1 MTAKLLIVDDQDSIR
16 ANLKRFFER
25 RSMEVLTASRGS
37 EAVEIC
43 TSSMID
49 VVLLDLRLPDLGGL
63 EVLER
68 VKAASPQTCVVL
80 ITAHGDVDTAVKAMQ
95 LKADNF
101 LVKPVD
107 LGALDILVAKLL
119 EGARTKSEVLYLKEK
134 VSRLSGFS
142 GGVAH
147 RLPREVA
154 ETIGSLASSPAT
166 SVLIQGETGT
176 GKGVAARLIHE
187 ASARAS
193 SSFVDLNCATL
204 TPEFLESELFGHEK
218 GAFTDAKDFKRGML
232 ELAHGGSL
240 FLDEIGELA
249 PSVQAKLLKVIEDK
263 RFRRLGGTSPILVD
277 TRIIA
282 ASNADLER
290 EARAGRFRS
299 DLFYRLNVMTLVIPP
314 LRQRR
319 DDILPLAHDFLE
331 EFGGAGVPRKELRLT
346 PEAEAAL
353 QAYSWPGNIREMR
366 NVMER
371 AALLVRG
378 STIGVENLPGGLLLR
393 GRRAQDAG
401 SSDDLSLEAVERA
414 HIARILRLCEGSRSQ
429 AARLLGIHRST
440 LLEKIGRYKL
450 EDPS

>member
-1 MTAKLLIVDDQDSIR
+1 MNAKLLVVDDQESIR
-16 ANLKRFFER
+16 ANLKRFFAR
-25 RSMEVLTASRGS
+25 RGMEVLTAGCGS
-37 EAVEIC
+37 EAIGIC
-43 TSSMID
+43 ASSMID
-49 VVLLDLRLPDLGGL
+49 VVLLDLRLPDMSGL

-68 VKAASPQTCVVL
+68 VKAGSPQTCVVL

-107 LGALDILVAKLL
+107 LGALDVLVAKLL
-119 EGARTKSEVLYLKEK
+119 ESARTRSEVLYLKEK

-142 GGVAH
+142 GGAAH
-147 RLPREVA
+147 RLPRELA
-154 ETIGSLASSPAT
+154 ETIRSLAASPAT

-187 ASARAS
+187 ESARAA

-218 GAFTDAKDFKRGML
+218 GAFTDAKEFKRGML

-249 PSVQAKLLKVIEDK
+249 PSVQAKLLKVLEEK

-282 ASNADLER
+282 ASNADLEKA
-290 EARAGRFRS
+290 ARAGRFRS
-299 DLFYRLNVMTLVIPP
+299 DLYYRLNVLTLVITP
-314 LRQRR
+314 LRKRR

-331 EFGGAGVPRKELRLT
+331 EFGGASVPRKTFHLSR
-346 PEAEAAL
+346 EAEDAL
-353 QAYSWPGNIREMR
+353 LSYGWPGNIRELR
-366 NVMER
+366 NVIER
-371 AALLVRG
+371 AALLSRG
-378 STIGVENLPGGLLLR
+378 DVIGLEHLPDGLLR
-393 GRRAQDAG
+393 SRTAQEPDAA
-401 SSDDLSLEAVERA
+401 DDLSLDAVERA
-414 HIARILRLCEGSRSQ
+414 Q
-429 AARLLGIHRST
+429 TARLLGIHRST
-440 LLEKIGRYKL
+440 LLQKIGRYGL
-450 EDPS
+450 GEPS

>member
-1 MTAKLLIVDDQDSIR
+1 MTAKLLVVDDHDPIR
-16 ANLKRFFER
+16 ANLKRFFEK
-25 RSMEVLTASRGS
+25 RSMEVLTAARGS

-43 TSSMID
+43 ASSMID
-49 VVLLDLRLPDLGGL
+49 VVLLDLRLPDLDGL
-63 EVLER
+63 EVLTR
-68 VKAASPQTCVVL
+68 IKAASPQTCVVL

-107 LGALDILVAKLL
+107 LGALDALVKKLL
-119 EGARTKSEVLYLKEK
+119 ESARTKSEVLYLKEK
-134 VSRLSGFS
+134 VSRLEGFS
-142 GGVAH
+142 SGVGQ
-147 RLPREVA
+147 RLPPPVA
-154 ETIGSLASSPAT
+154 ETIRTLASSPAT

-187 ASARAS
+187 MSARAS
-193 SSFVDLNCATL
+193 NSFVDLNCATL

-218 GAFTDAKDFKRGML
+218 GAFTDAKEFKRGML
-232 ELAHGGSL
+232 ELAHEGSL

-249 PSVQAKLLKVIEDK
+249 PSVQAKLLKVIEEK
-263 RFRRLGGTSPILVD
+263 RFRRLGGTSPLKVD

-290 EARAGRFRS
+290 AARAGRFRS

-319 DDILPLAHDFLE
+319 AEILPLAQGFLE
-331 EFGGAGVPRKELRLT
+331 EFGGLGAARRTLRLS
-346 PEAEAAL
+346 PEAAAAL
-353 QAYSWPGNIREMR
+353 LAYEWPGNIRELK

-371 AALLVRG
+371 AALLARDE
-378 STIGVENLPGGLLLR
+378 SIGLEQLPDGILR
-393 GRRAQDAG
+393 ARRPREPDAAG
-401 SSDDLSLEAVERA
+401 DLSLDAVERD
-414 HIARILRLCEGSRSQ
+414 HIAKVLRLCEGSRSQ

-440 LLEKIGRYKL
+440 LLQKIGRYGL
-450 EDPS
+450 GDPS

>member
-1 MTAKLLIVDDQDSIR
+1 MTAKLLVVDDHDPIR
-16 ANLKRFFER
+16 ANLKRFFEK
-25 RSMEVLTASRGS
+25 RSMEVLTAARGS

-43 TSSMID
+43 ASSMID

-63 EVLER
+63 EVLTR
-68 VKAASPQTCVVL
+68 IKASSPQTCVVL

-107 LGALDILVAKLL
+107 LGALEVLVNKLL

-134 VSRLSGFS
+134 VSRLEGFS
-142 GGVAH
+142 SGVSR
-147 RLPREVA
+147 RLPAEVA
-154 ETIGSLASSPAT
+154 ETIRTLASSPAT

-187 ASARAS
+187 ASQRAS
-193 SSFVDLNCATL
+193 NSFVDLNCATL

-232 ELAHGGSL
+232 ELANGGSL

-249 PSVQAKLLKVIEDK
+249 PAVQAKLLKVIEEK
-263 RFRRLGGTSPILVD
+263 TFRRLGGTSPISVD

-282 ASNADLER
+282 ASNTDLER
-290 EARAGRFRS
+290 ATRAGRFRS

-319 DDILPLAHDFLE
+319 AEILPLAHDFLE
-331 EFGGAGVPRKELRLT
+331 EFGRAGASRRSLHLT

-353 QAYSWPGNIREMR
+353 EAYAWPGNIRELR

-371 AALLVRG
+371 AALLVHG
-378 STIGVENLPGGLLLR
+378 DTIGLENLPGGVLLR
-393 GRRAQDAG
+393 GRRAQDSG
-401 SSDDLSLEAVERA
+401 SADALSLEAVERA
-414 HIARILRLCEGSRSQ
+414 HIARILRLCEGSRTQ
-429 AARLLGIHRST
+429 TARLLGIHRST
-440 LLEKIGRYKL
+440 LLLKIGRYGL
-450 EDPS
+450 GEPS

>member
-1 MTAKLLIVDDQDSIR
+1 VTAKLLVVDDHDPIR
-16 ANLKRFFER
+16 ANLKRFFEK
-25 RSMEVLTASRGS
+25 RSMEVLTAARGG

-43 TSSMID
+43 ASSMID
-49 VVLLDLRLPDLGGL
+49 VVLLDLRLPDLDGL
-63 EVLER
+63 EVLTR
-68 VKAASPQTCVVL
+68 IKASSPQTCVVL

-107 LGALDILVAKLL
+107 LGALEVLVNKLL

-134 VSRLSGFS
+134 VSRLEGFS
-142 GGVAH
+142 SGASR
-147 RLPREVA
+147 RLPATVA
-154 ETIGSLASSPAT
+154 ETIRTLASSPAT

-176 GKGVAARLIHE
+176 GKGVAARMIHE
-187 ASARAS
+187 SSARAAN
-193 SSFVDLNCATL
+193 SFVDLNCATL

-218 GAFTDAKDFKRGML
+218 GAFTDAKEFKRGML

-249 PSVQAKLLKVIEDK
+249 PSVQAKLLKVIEEK
-263 RFRRLGGTSPILVD
+263 TFRRLGGTSPLSVD
-277 TRIIA
+277 ARIIA

-290 EARAGRFRS
+290 AARAGRFRS

-319 DDILPLAHDFLE
+319 AEILPLARGFLE
-331 EFGGAGVPRKELRLT
+331 EFGGIGASRRALRLT

-353 QAYSWPGNIREMR
+353 LAYEWPGNIRELK

-371 AALLVRG
+371 AALLARDE
-378 STIGVENLPGGLLLR
+378 TIGLEQLPDGILR
-393 GRRAQDAG
+393 GGRPRKPDG
-401 SSDDLSLEAVERA
+401 EGDLSLDAVERD
-414 HIARILRLCEGSRSQ
+414 HIARVLRLCEGSRSQ

-440 LLEKIGRYKL
+440 LLQKIGRYGL
-450 EDPS
+450 GDPS